1 MKINTLLSMFAPKD
15 VKFFPMLEETA
26 SILSQSSTYLQ
37 ELFSCADEEHRTEL
51 CRLIKAEEVKGD
63 KVTGSI
69 IHELNNTFITPFDRE
84 DVHALADVMDDVIDV
99 INRCAQKVLLYQPH
113 SFPKHAISLVE
124 IIKKGTNEI
133 QSAASE
139 LSNMKKTDLRL
150 RAHCKEIKRL
160 EEEADVVY
168 EEAIMSLFKG
178 ADTMNDTVELIKLKE
193 IIQELEKA
201 ANKINS
207 TGKVIVTILVKYA

>member
-26 SILSQSSTYLQ
+26 TILSQSATYLQ
-37 ELFSCADEEHRTEL
+37 ELFACEDEAHKNEL

-63 KVTGSI
+63 KVTGGI

-84 DVHALADVMDDVIDV
+84 DVHALADAMDDVIDV
-99 INRCAQKVLLYQPH
+99 INRCAQKVLLYQPKHFPEH
-113 SFPKHAISLVE
+113 SVKLVD
-124 IIKKGTNEI
+124 IIKKGSDELLN
-133 QSAASE
+133 AAYE
-139 LSNMKKTDLRL
+139 LSNIKKTDLRL

-168 EEAIMSLFKG
+168 EEAIISLFKE
-178 ADTMNDTVELIKLKE
+178 ASISSNTVELIKLKE

-207 TGKVIVTILVKYA
+207 TGKAIVTILVKYA